1 MFHFFQPAASN
12 IAIDLGTANTLIYIP
27 KQGIVLNEPSVVAHD
42 TRNRIVMAIG
52 QEAKEMM
59 GKTPKH
65 IHIIRPLKDGVIAD
79 FKMTAVMLEF
89 FIRRVMRLS
98 RFLRP
103 RIVVGVPSC
112 ITDVEKK
119 AIVESAAQIG
129 ARSVTII
136 LEPMAAAIGAG
147 LPVQS
152 TTGSMVVDIGGGTT
166 DVAVIAMSEIIAN
179 SSIRSAG
186 DRMDEA
192 IIRYLRQKQNLLIG
206 VKTAERIKQMIG
218 SAAPLHVEAVGDV
231 RGRELTLGVPQICRI
246 NSSDIREVLKEP
258 VRAIIETVMKTLE
271 QTPPEVA
278 ADILERGIVLTG
290 GGALLKNLDL
300 RIRDET
306 GLSVTTADDPLSS
319 VVLGVGQAMC
329 NPKLLRRIAVNSH
342 GSTTR

>member
-1 MFHFFQPAASN
+1 MLQFFRHSASK

-27 KQGIVLNEPSVVAHD
+27 KRGIVLNEPSIIAYD
-42 TRNRIVMAIG
+42 THHKIIAAIG
-52 QEAKEMM
+52 QEAKKML
-59 GKTPKH
+59 GKTPEH
-65 IHIIRPLKDGVIAD
+65 IQIIRPLKNGVIAD
-79 FKMTAVMLEF
+79 FKMTAVMLKF
-89 FIRRVMRLS
+89 FIRTAMRLS
-98 RFLRP
+98 RFRRP
-103 RIVVGVPSC
+103 KLVVGVPTC
-112 ITDVEKK
+112 ITDIEMK
-119 AIVESAAQIG
+119 AVIDSAAQVG

-152 TTGSMVVDIGGGTT
+152 TTASMVVDIGGGTT

-192 IIRYLRQKQNLLIG
+192 IVRYMRQKQNLLIG

-218 SAAPLHVEAVGDV
+218 SAAPLNVEAHGEV

-246 NSSDIREVLKEP
+246 NSKDIREVLREP
-258 VRAIIETVMKTLE
+258 VRIIIEAVIKTLE

-278 ADILERGIVLTG
+278 ADIIEGGIILTG

-300 RIRDET
+300 RIRKET
-306 GLSVTTADDPLSS
+306 GLPVSIVDEPLTS

-329 NPKLLRRIAVNSH
+329 VPKLLRRIAVN
-342 GSTTR
+342 